1 VEAFMMEGAT
11 WLGMTPESQIKIVKS
26 LLVVLFFLLV
36 RSVLMRVLLRNV
48 TDVRQ
53 RYSWSRGVTSA
64 IAVLILLFLGV
75 IWFAGL
81 ERIATFAG
89 ILGAGLAV
97 ALHDTIANIAGFLF
111 IMIRRPFEV
120 GDRIEIEG
128 VAGDVI
134 DIRVFQFSLLEI
146 GNWVDADQ
154 STGRILQVP
163 NGKVLRA
170 VTASFNKGF
179 DYIWHEIPVLIT
191 FESDWKKAKGILEAI
206 VDDDSFVVAEE
217 VERQVRRAASRYLIY
232 SGKVTPIVYTT
243 VRDSGVLLTVR
254 YMTKPKTRRGTEQR
268 LWEQILEQFSEND
281 DIELAYPTVRYYD
294 QSQ

>member
-1 VEAFMMEGAT
+1 MMEGAT
-11 WLGMTPESQIKIVKS
+11 WLGMTPESQIKVVKS

-36 RSVLMRVLLRNV
+36 RSVMLRVLLRNV

-53 RYSWSRGVTSA
+53 RYSWSRGVTST
-64 IAVLILLFLGV
+64 IAVLILIFLGV

-232 SGKVTPIVYTT
+232 SGNVTPIVYTT

>member
-1 VEAFMMEGAT
+1 MTDGAT
-11 WLGMTPESQIKIVKS
+11 WLGMMPETQVKVLKS
-26 LLVVLFFLLV
+26 LVVVLFFLLV
-36 RSVLMRVLLRNV
+36 RSAVMRVILRSV

-53 RYSWSRGVTSA
+53 RYGWSRGVTSA
-64 IAVLILLFLGV
+64 VGILMVIFLGV

-111 IMIRRPFEV
+111 IILRRPFEV

-128 VAGDVI
+128 IAGDVI
-134 DIRVFQFSLLEI
+134 DIRLFQFSLLEI

-154 STGRILQVP
+154 STGRIVQVP

-170 VTASFNKGF
+170 ATASFNKGF
-179 DYIWHEIPVLIT
+179 EYIWHEIPVLIT
-191 FESDWKKAKGILEAI
+191 FESDWKKAKSILEDI
-206 VDDDSFVVAEE
+206 VDEDAFVVAEE
-217 VERQVRRAASRYLIY
+217 VERQVRKAASRYLIY

-254 YMTKPKTRRGTEQR
+254 YMTKPKTRRGSEEQ
-268 LWEQILEQFSEND
+268 LWEQILDRFAEND
-281 DIELAYPTVRYYD
+281 DIALAYPTIRYYGQD
-294 QSQ
+294 Q

>member
-1 VEAFMMEGAT
+1 MTEGTT
-11 WLGMTPESQIKIVKS
+11 WLGMMPGTQIKLVKS
-26 LLVVLFFLLV
+26 LFVVLFFLLV
-36 RSVLMRVLLRNV
+36 RSAAMRIMLRNV
-48 TDVRQ
+48 TDNRQ

-64 IAVLILLFLGV
+64 IAILILIFLGV

-111 IMIRRPFEV
+111 IMLRRPFEV

-128 VAGDVI
+128 AAGDVI
-134 DIRVFQFSLLEI
+134 DIRLFQFSLLEI

-191 FESDWKKAKGILEAI
+191 FESDWKKAKRILEEI
-206 VDDDSFVVAEE
+206 IDDDRFVVAEE
-217 VERQVRRAASRYLIY
+217 LERQVRRAASRYLIY

-254 YMTKPKTRRGTEQR
+254 YMTKPKTRRGTEQQ
-268 LWEQILEQFSEND
+268 LWEQILERFAEND
-281 DIELAYPTVRYYD
+281 DLELAYPTIRYYD
-294 QSQ
+294 RTQ

>member
-1 VEAFMMEGAT
+1 MMEGAT

-53 RYSWSRGVTSA
+53 RYSWSRGVTST
-64 IAVLILLFLGV
+64 IAVLILIVLGV

>member
-1 VEAFMMEGAT
+1 MMEGAT
-11 WLGMTPESQIKIVKS
+11 WLGMTPESQIKVVKS

-53 RYSWSRGVTSA
+53 RYSWSRGVTST
-64 IAVLILLFLGV
+64 IAVLILIFLGV

-232 SGKVTPIVYTT
+232 SGNVTPIVYTT

>member
-1 VEAFMMEGAT
+1 VEDFMMDGRT
-11 WLGMTPESQIKIVKS
+11 WLGMMPDTQVKVLKS
-26 LLVVLFFLLV
+26 LFVLLFFLLA
-36 RSVLMRVLLRNV
+36 RSAVMRVILRNV

-53 RYSWSRGVTSA
+53 RYSWTRGVTSA
-64 IAVLILLFLGV
+64 IAVLIVLFLGT

-81 ERIATFAG
+81 ARIATFAG
-89 ILGAGLAV
+89 ILAAGLAV

-111 IMIRRPFEV
+111 IILRRPFEV

-134 DIRVFQFSLLEI
+134 DIRLFQFSLLEI

-154 STGRILQVP
+154 STGRIVQVP

-170 VTASFNKGF
+170 ATASFNKGF
-179 DYIWHEIPVLIT
+179 EYIWHEIPVLIT
-191 FESDWKKAKGILEAI
+191 FESNWKRAKGILQDI
-206 VDDDSFVVAEE
+206 VDDDRFVVAEE

-232 SGKVTPIVYTT
+232 SGKVTPIVYTS

-254 YMTKPKTRRGTEQR
+254 YMTKPKTRRGTEQQ
-268 LWEQILEQFSEND
+268 LWEQILERFAEND
-281 DIELAYPTVRYYD
+281 DIELAYPTIRYYD

>member
-1 VEAFMMEGAT
+1 MEAFMMEGAT
-11 WLGMTPESQIKIVKS
+11 WLGMTPESQIKVVKS

-53 RYSWSRGVTSA
+53 RYSWSRGVTST
-64 IAVLILLFLGV
+64 IAVLILIFLGV

-232 SGKVTPIVYTT
+232 SGKVTPIVYTS

-268 LWEQILEQFSEND
+268 LWEQILEQFAEND

>member
-1 VEAFMMEGAT
+1 MMEGAT
-11 WLGMTPESQIKIVKS
+11 WLGMTPESQIKVVKS

-53 RYSWSRGVTSA
+53 RYSWSRGVTST
-64 IAVLILLFLGV
+64 IAVLILIFLGV

-232 SGKVTPIVYTT
+232 SGKVTPIVYTS

-268 LWEQILEQFSEND
+268 LWEQILEQFAEND

>member
-1 VEAFMMEGAT
+1 MMEGAT
-11 WLGMTPESQIKIVKS
+11 WLGMTPESQIKVVKS

-53 RYSWSRGVTSA
+53 RYSWSRGVTST
-64 IAVLILLFLGV
+64 IAVLILIFLGV

-268 LWEQILEQFSEND
+268 LWEQILEQFAKND

>member
-1 VEAFMMEGAT
+1 MMEGAT
-11 WLGMTPESQIKIVKS
+11 WLGMTPESQIKVVKS

-53 RYSWSRGVTSA
+53 RYSWSRGVTST
-64 IAVLILLFLGV
+64 IAVLILIFLGV

-268 LWEQILEQFSEND
+268 LWEQILEQFAEND

>member
-1 VEAFMMEGAT
+1 MMDGRT
-11 WLGMTPESQIKIVKS
+11 WLGMMPDTQAKVLKS
-26 LLVVLFFLLV
+26 LVVVLFFLLV
-36 RSVLMRVLLRNV
+36 RSAVMRIMLRNV

-53 RYSWSRGVTSA
+53 RYSWSRGVTSTIA
-64 IAVLILLFLGV
+64 ILIVIFLGV

-111 IMIRRPFEV
+111 IMLRRPFEV
-120 GDRIEIEG
+120 GDRIEIGG

-134 DIRVFQFSLLEI
+134 DIRLFQFSLLEI

-163 NGKVLRA
+163 NGQVLRS

-179 DYIWHEIPVLIT
+179 DYIWHEIPILIT
-191 FESDWKKAKGILEAI
+191 FESNWKKAKGILQDI
-206 VDDDSFVVAEE
+206 VDDDRFVVAEE

-254 YMTKPKTRRGTEQR
+254 YMTKPKTRRGTEQQ
-268 LWEQILEQFSEND
+268 LWEQILERFAEND

>member
-1 VEAFMMEGAT
+1 MTEGTT
-11 WLGMTPESQIKIVKS
+11 WLGMMPETQIKVVNS

-36 RSVLMRVLLRNV
+36 RSAVMRVMLRNV
-48 TDVRQ
+48 TDNRQ
-53 RYSWSRGVTSA
+53 KYSWSRGVTSA
-64 IAVLILLFLGV
+64 IGFLILIFLGV

-111 IMIRRPFEV
+111 IMLRRPFEV

-191 FESDWKKAKGILEAI
+191 FESDWKKAKGILEKI

-254 YMTKPKTRRGTEQR
+254 YMTKPKTRRGTEQQ
-268 LWEQILEQFSEND
+268 LWEQILEQFAEND
-281 DIELAYPTVRYYD
+281 DIELAYPTTRYYD
-294 QSQ
+294 QAQ

>member
-1 VEAFMMEGAT
+1 VEDFMMDGRT
-11 WLGMTPESQIKIVKS
+11 WLGMMPDTQAKVLKS
-26 LLVVLFFLLV
+26 LVVVLFFLLV
-36 RSVLMRVLLRNV
+36 RSAVMRIMLRNV

-53 RYSWSRGVTSA
+53 RYSWSRGVTSTIA
-64 IAVLILLFLGV
+64 ILIVIFLGV

-111 IMIRRPFEV
+111 IMLRRPFEV
-120 GDRIEIEG
+120 GDRIEIGG

-134 DIRVFQFSLLEI
+134 DIRLFQFSLLEI

-163 NGKVLRA
+163 NGQVLRS

-179 DYIWHEIPVLIT
+179 DYIWHEIPILIT
-191 FESDWKKAKGILEAI
+191 FESNWKKAKGILQDI
-206 VDDDSFVVAEE
+206 VDDDRFVVAEE

-254 YMTKPKTRRGTEQR
+254 YMTKPKTRRGTEQQ
-268 LWEQILEQFSEND
+268 LWEQILERFAEND

>member
-1 VEAFMMEGAT
+1 VEDFMTDGVT
-11 WLGMTPESQIKIVKS
+11 WLGMMHETQVKVLKS
-26 LLVVLFFLLV
+26 LVVVLFFLLV
-36 RSVLMRVLLRNV
+36 RSIVMRVLLRNV
-48 TDVRQ
+48 TDIRQ
-53 RYSWSRGVTSA
+53 RYSWSRAVTSGIA
-64 IAVLILLFLGV
+64 ILILIFLSV
-75 IWFAGL
+75 MWFAGL
-81 ERIATFAG
+81 ERLATFAG

-97 ALHDTIANIAGFLF
+97 ALHDSIANIAGFLF
-111 IMIRRPFEV
+111 IMLRRPFEV

-134 DIRVFQFSLLEI
+134 DIRLFQFSLLEI

-154 STGRILQVP
+154 STGRIVQVP

-191 FESDWKKAKGILEAI
+191 FESNWKKAKGILEKI

-217 VERQVRRAASRYLIY
+217 VERQVRQAASRYLIY

-254 YMTKPKTRRGTEQR
+254 YMTKPKTRRGTEQQ
-268 LWEQILEQFSEND
+268 LWEQILERFAEND
-281 DIELAYPTVRYYD
+281 DIDLAYPTTRYYD
-294 QSQ
+294 QPQ

>member
-1 VEAFMMEGAT
+1 MAPEAQVKV
-11 WLGMTPESQIKIVKS
+11 LKS

-36 RSVLMRVLLRNV
+36 RSAIMRVILKNV

-53 RYSWSRGVTSA
+53 RYSWSRGVTSS
-64 IAVLILLFLGV
+64 IAALILIFLGV
-75 IWFAGL
+75 IWFSGL

-111 IMIRRPFEV
+111 IILRRPFEV

-154 STGRILQVP
+154 STGRIVQVP
-163 NGKVLRA
+163 NGKVLREA
-170 VTASFNKGF
+170 TASFNKGF
-179 DYIWHEIPVLIT
+179 EYIWHEIPVLIT
-191 FESDWKKAKGILEAI
+191 FESNWKKAKAILGEI
-206 VDDDSFVVAEE
+206 IDEDTFVVGEE
-217 VERQVRRAASRYLIY
+217 VERQVRRAASHYLIY

-243 VRDSGVLLTVR
+243 VRDSGILLTVR
-254 YMTKPKTRRGTEQR
+254 YMTKPKTRRGTEQQ
-268 LWEQILEQFSEND
+268 LWGQILERFAQND
-281 DIELAYPTVRYYD
+281 DIDLAYPTVRYYE

>member
-1 VEAFMMEGAT
+1 MMEGGT
-11 WLGMTPESQIKIVKS
+11 WLGMMPEAQIKVLKS
-26 LLVVLFFLLV
+26 LIVVLFFLLARFAV
-36 RSVLMRVLLRNV
+36 MRVIQRNV
-48 TDVRQ
+48 TDARQ
-53 RYSWSRGVTSA
+53 RYSWSRGVTSTIA
-64 IAVLILLFLGV
+64 ILIVIFLGV

-111 IMIRRPFEV
+111 IMLRRPFEV
-120 GDRIEIEG
+120 GDRIEIDG

-163 NGKVLRA
+163 NGKVLRS

-179 DYIWHEIPVLIT
+179 EYIWHEIPVLIT
-191 FESDWKKAKGILEAI
+191 FESDWKEAKGILQDI
-206 VDDDSFVVAEE
+206 VDDDSFVVAEDL
-217 VERQVRRAASRYLIY
+217 ERQVRRAASQYLIY

-254 YMTKPKTRRGTEQR
+254 YMTKPKTRRGTEQQ
-268 LWEQILEQFSEND
+268 LWEQILQRFSEND
-281 DIELAYPTVRYYD
+281 NIELAYPTVRYYD
-294 QSQ
+294 VPQ

>member
-1 VEAFMMEGAT
+1 MMDGRT
-11 WLGMTPESQIKIVKS
+11 WLGMMPDTQAKVLKS
-26 LLVVLFFLLV
+26 LVVVLFFLLV
-36 RSVLMRVLLRNV
+36 RSAVMRIMLRNV

-53 RYSWSRGVTSA
+53 RYSWSRGVTSTIA
-64 IAVLILLFLGV
+64 ILIVIFLGV

-111 IMIRRPFEV
+111 IMLRRPFEV
-120 GDRIEIEG
+120 GDRIEIGG

-134 DIRVFQFSLLEI
+134 DIRLFQFSLLEI

-163 NGKVLRA
+163 NGQVLRS

-179 DYIWHEIPVLIT
+179 DYIWHEIPILIT
-191 FESDWKKAKGILEAI
+191 FESNWKKAKGILQDI
-206 VDDDSFVVAEE
+206 VDDDRFVVAEE

-254 YMTKPKTRRGTEQR
+254 YMTKPKTRRGTEQQ
-268 LWEQILEQFSEND
+268 LWEQILERFAEND
-281 DIELAYPTVRYYD
+281 DIELAYPTIRYYD

>member
-1 VEAFMMEGAT
+1 MMEGTT
-11 WLGMTPESQIKIVKS
+11 WLGMMPETQIKVVNS

-36 RSVLMRVLLRNV
+36 RSAVMRVMLRNV
-48 TDVRQ
+48 TDNRQ

-64 IAVLILLFLGV
+64 IGFLILIFLGV

-111 IMIRRPFEV
+111 IMLRRPFEV

-191 FESDWKKAKGILEAI
+191 FESDWKKAKGILEKI

-217 VERQVRRAASRYLIY
+217 VERQLRRAASRYLIY

-254 YMTKPKTRRGTEQR
+254 YMTKPKTRRGTEQQ
-268 LWEQILEQFSEND
+268 LWEQILEQFADND
-281 DIELAYPTVRYYD
+281 DIELAYPTTRYYD
-294 QSQ
+294 QAQ

>member
-1 VEAFMMEGAT
+1 MMEGTT
-11 WLGMTPESQIKIVKS
+11 WLGMMPETQIKVVNS

-36 RSVLMRVLLRNV
+36 RSAVMRVMLRNV
-48 TDVRQ
+48 TDNRQ

-64 IAVLILLFLGV
+64 IGFLILIFLGV

-111 IMIRRPFEV
+111 IMLRRPFEV

-191 FESDWKKAKGILEAI
+191 FESDWKKAKGILEKI

-254 YMTKPKTRRGTEQR
+254 YMTKPKTRRGTEQQ
-268 LWEQILEQFSEND
+268 LWEQILEQFAEND
-281 DIELAYPTVRYYD
+281 DIELAYPTTRYYD
-294 QSQ
+294 QAQ

>member
-1 VEAFMMEGAT
+1 MMEGAT
-11 WLGMTPESQIKIVKS
+11 WLGMTPESQIKVVKS

-191 FESDWKKAKGILEAI
+191 FESDWKKAKGILEVI

-232 SGKVTPIVYTT
+232 SGKVTPIVYTS

>member
-1 VEAFMMEGAT
+1 MMEGTT
-11 WLGMTPESQIKIVKS
+11 WLGMMPETQIKVVNS

-36 RSVLMRVLLRNV
+36 RSAVMRVMLRNV
-48 TDVRQ
+48 TDNRQ
-53 RYSWSRGVTSA
+53 KYSWSRGVTSA
-64 IAVLILLFLGV
+64 IGFLILIFLGV

-111 IMIRRPFEV
+111 IMLRRPFEV

-191 FESDWKKAKGILEAI
+191 FESDWKKAKGILEKI

-217 VERQVRRAASRYLIY
+217 VERQLRRAASRYLIY

-254 YMTKPKTRRGTEQR
+254 YMTKPKTRRGTEQQ
-268 LWEQILEQFSEND
+268 LWEQILEQFAEND
-281 DIELAYPTVRYYD
+281 DIELAYPTTRYYD
-294 QSQ
+294 QAQ

>member
-1 VEAFMMEGAT
+1 MEGAT
-11 WLGMTPESQIKIVKS
+11 WLGMTPESQIKVVKS

-53 RYSWSRGVTSA
+53 RYSWSRGVTST
-64 IAVLILLFLGV
+64 IAVLILIFLGV

>member
-1 VEAFMMEGAT
+1 MTDGAT
-11 WLGMTPESQIKIVKS
+11 WLGMMPETQIKVLKS
-26 LLVVLFFLLV
+26 LLVVLFFLLI
-36 RSVLMRVLLRNV
+36 RSAVMRVLLSNV

-64 IAVLILLFLGV
+64 IAILILIFLGV

-89 ILGAGLAV
+89 ILGAGVAV

-111 IMIRRPFEV
+111 IMLRRPFEV

-154 STGRILQVP
+154 STGRIVQVP
-163 NGKVLRA
+163 NGKVLSA
-170 VTASFNKGF
+170 TTASFNKGF
-179 DYIWHEIPVLIT
+179 EYIWHEIPVLIT
-191 FESDWKKAKGILEAI
+191 FESDWKKAKGILEDI
-206 VDDDSFVVAEE
+206 VDEDTFVVAEE
-217 VERQVRRAASRYLIY
+217 VERQVRRAASHYLIY

-254 YMTKPKTRRGTEQR
+254 YMTKPKTRRGTEQQ
-268 LWEQILEQFSEND
+268 LWEQILERFAEHD
-281 DIELAYPTVRYYD
+281 DVQLAYPTIRYHD